1 MTLYDFDKEIC
12 SAGYPVVC
20 GLDEAGRGPLAGRVY
35 AAACMLP
42 AGFEPE
48 FLNDSKKLTA
58 KRREKLYD
66 EIIANA
72 LDWAVAFADEKEID
86 AMNILEASMLAMRRA
101 AAQLSV
107 KPDIYLVDGNRH
119 PKIAGICR
127 TVVQG
132 DGKSAAI
139 AAASILAKVSR
150 DRYMAVMAE
159 KYPGYGFEQHFGYPV
174 KAHYEAIEE
183 LGICE
188 IHRLTFLK
196 NLVEKHPFANK
207 GTKGAAA
214 SKGAMGE
221 DAAAVFL
228 ESSGFRILTR
238 NYKVTEGELDI
249 VAERNA
255 LVHIVEVKQ
264 RANDRVERPA
274 AFVNSAKQN
283 RLRTA
288 ALHWL
293 SQSGCKLPLCFDIVE
308 ILDDEITLIENA
320 F

>member
-1 MTLYDFDKEIC
+1 MTLYDFDKAIAGE
-12 SAGYPVVC
+12 GYPVIC

-35 AAACMLP
+35 AAACVLP
-42 AGFEPE
+42 ADFEPE

-72 LDWAVAFADEKEID
+72 VDYAVAFADEKEID
-86 AMNILEASMLAMRRA
+86 ALNILEASMLSMRRA

-107 KPDIYLVDGNRH
+107 KPNIYLVDGNRH
-119 PKIAGICR
+119 PKIAGLCR

-150 DRYMAVMAE
+150 DRYMTAMAE
-159 KYPGYGFEQHFGYPV
+159 KYPGYGFEKHFGYPV
-174 KAHYEAIEE
+174 KAHYAAIAER
-183 LGICE
+183 GVCE
-188 IHRLTFLK
+188 IHRKTFLK
-196 NLVEKHPFANK
+196 NLEKKHP
-207 GTKGAAA
+207 AA

-228 ESSGFRILTR
+228 ENRGFRILSR
-238 NYKVTEGELDI
+238 NFKVFEGELDI

-255 LVHIVEVKQ
+255 LIHIVEVKQ
-264 RANDRVERPA
+264 RANDSIERPA
-274 AFVNSAKQN
+274 AWVNKTKQR

-293 SQSGCKLPLCFDIVE
+293 SQSGCKLPLCFDIIE
-308 ILDDEITLIENA
+308 ILGEEITLIENA

>member
-1 MTLYDFDKEIC
+1 MTLYEFDKEII
-12 SAGYPVVC
+12 SEGFPVVC

-35 AAACMLP
+35 AAACVLP
-42 AGFEPE
+42 SGFEPE

-58 KRREKLYD
+58 KKRDILYD

-72 LDWAVAFADEKEID
+72 LDWAVAFSDEKEID

-101 AAQLSV
+101 AAQLNTT
-107 KPDIYLVDGNRH
+107 PDIYLVDGNRH

-127 TVVQG
+127 PIVKG

-150 DRYMAVMAE
+150 DRYMTVMAE

-174 KAHYEAIEE
+174 KAHYEAIAE
-183 LGICE
+183 LGPCE
-188 IHRLTFLK
+188 IHRKTFLK
-196 NLVEKHPFANK
+196 NLAEKHPVPNR
-207 GTKGAAA
+207 GTQ
-214 SKGAMGE
+214 GE

-228 ESSGFRILTR
+228 ENSGFRILSR
-238 NYKVTEGELDI
+238 NFKVTEGELDI
-249 VAERNA
+249 VAERGA

-264 RANDRVERPA
+264 RSDSSIERPA
-274 AFVNSAKQN
+274 AWVNPAKQN

-288 ALHWL
+288 ALYWL

-308 ILDDEITLIENA
+308 ILGDEITLIENA